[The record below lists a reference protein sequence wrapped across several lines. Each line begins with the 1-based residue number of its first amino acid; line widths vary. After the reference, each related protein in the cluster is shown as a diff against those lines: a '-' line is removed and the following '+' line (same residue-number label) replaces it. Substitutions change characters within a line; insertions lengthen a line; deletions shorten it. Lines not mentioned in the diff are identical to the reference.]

1 MPTKKQQG
9 TSTKCAQFDI
19 LQGIF
24 FLIECLKNGV
34 EEMFKGTLLSAIGKT
49 MYKDDRVKAVRIQL
63 FPLL

>member
-1 MPTKKQQG
+1 VPNVPSLIFLRG
-9 TSTKCAQFDI
+9 
-19 LQGIF
+19 F